1 MAGVSGI
8 FSSYQGKL
16 LRDAAAGS
24 PPPGPCDGTELE
36 GAAARV
42 LAPGPFGYVAGGAGS
57 GDTVRANRA
66 AFACYRLV
74 PRMLRKAGPP
84 ELRTSLLGKEMAAPV
99 LLAPIGV
106 QSIVHPD
113 GELAV
118 ARAAAEVG
126 VTMIVA
132 SPSSYSLEE
141 VAAANGDGDR
151 WYQLYWP
158 DDPEVCLS
166 ILDRAKRAGFS
177 ALVVTVDTPRFG
189 WRPNDLDQGFAP
201 ALRGIGAATAFSDP
215 VFRARLARPPEQDL
229 PAAVRLWQQM
239 FTGADHGWDD
249 LAFLRANWS
258 GPLLVKGILH
268 ADDARAARDA
278 GADGVVV
285 SNHGGRQVDGAIA
298 ALDALPSVSEAVGDE
313 LAVLLDSGIRTGSD
327 VLKALALGADA
338 VAVGRPYLYGLALN
352 GHPGVL
358 HVLRSI
364 LADAEVTLGMLG
376 AKTVHDLGE
385 HHLHKIGW

>member
-1 MAGVSGI
+1 MAGVSGT
-8 FSSYQGKL
+8 FSTYQGKL
-16 LRDAAAGS
+16 LRDAAAGH
-24 PPPGPCDGTELE
+24 PPPCPCDGTELE
-36 GAAARV
+36 AAAAKV

-57 GDTVRANRA
+57 GDTLRANRA
-66 AFACYRLV
+66 AFARYRLV
-74 PRMLRKAGPP
+74 PRMLRKAQPD
-84 ELRTSLLGKEMAAPV
+84 LRTSLLGKEMAAPV

-106 QSIVHPD
+106 QSIVHPE

-118 ARAAAEVG
+118 ARAAAETG

-132 SPSSYSLEE
+132 SPASYSLEE

-151 WYQLYWP
+151 WYQLYQP

-166 ILDRAKRAGFS
+166 ILDRAKRAGFT

-189 WRPNDLDQGFAP
+189 WRPSDLDQGFAP
-201 ALRGIGAATAFSDP
+201 ALQGIGAATAFSDP

-229 PAAVRLWQQM
+229 DDAVRLWQQM
-239 FTGADHGWDD
+239 FTGTGRSWDE
-249 LAFLRANWS
+249 LAFLRANWA

-268 ADDARAARDA
+268 ADDARTARDA

-285 SNHGGRQVDGAIA
+285 SNHGGRQIDGALA
-298 ALDALPSVSEAVGDE
+298 ALDALPAVAEAVGDE
-313 LAVLLDSGIRTGSD
+313 LAVLLDSGVRTGSD

-352 GHPGVL
+352 GQSGVG
-358 HVLRSI
+358 HVIRSV
-364 LADAEVTLGMLG
+364 LADAEVTLGLLG
-376 AKTVHDLGE
+376 AETVRDLGE